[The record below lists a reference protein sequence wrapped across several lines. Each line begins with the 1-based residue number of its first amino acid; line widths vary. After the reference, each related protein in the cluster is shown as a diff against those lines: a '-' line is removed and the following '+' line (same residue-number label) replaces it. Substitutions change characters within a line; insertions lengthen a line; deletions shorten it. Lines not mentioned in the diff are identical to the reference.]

1 MRKEAIAAD
10 KERDDAAAIAKVKAA
25 SDEVKAA
32 DEGMAA
38 DEGHESPKEQEAER
52 EPLSAEPLSAAD
64 ETFRTQVR

>member
-10 KERDDAAAIAKVKAA
+10 KEREDAAAIAKVKAN
-25 SDEVKAA
+25 EVKAA
-32 DEGMAA
+32 DEGMVAS
-38 DEGHESPKEQEAER
+38 EGHASPKEQEA